1 MKNKLINFFR
11 VALCFLILSA
21 PVFAHHGAAAY
32 DTTKSTTVKG
42 KVVEFLF
49 INPHCQ
55 IYIDATDEK
64 GAAVRWTGEFTN
76 PSTLHRRGWTKE
88 MFKAGDP
95 ITLIGD
101 RAKNGATVIRVL
113 KVGLADGRMLT
124 ALGAT
129 DEY

>member
-11 VALCFLILSA
+11 VAVGLLMISG
-21 PVFAHHGAAAY
+21 PVFAHHGTAAY

-55 IYIDATDEK
+55 LYIEATDGK
-64 GAAVRWTGEFTN
+64 GNAVKWVGEFTN

-88 MFKAGDP
+88 MFKPRDP

-113 KVGLADGRMLT
+113 KIGLSDGRTLA
-124 ALGAT
+124 ALGAG
-129 DEY
+129 DEN

>member
-1 MKNKLINFFR
+1 MKNKLINFCR
-11 VALCFLILSA
+11 VAVGLLIISS

-55 IYIDATDEK
+55 LYIEATDEK
-64 GAAVRWTGEFTN
+64 GNAVKWVGEFTN

-101 RAKNGATVIRVL
+101 RAKNGATIIRVL
-113 KVGLADGRMLT
+113 KVGLSDGRTLA
-124 ALGAT
+124 ALGA
-129 DEY
+129 DDN

>member
-1 MKNKLINFFR
+1 MTIKLIKKLC
-11 VALCFLILSA
+11 VAVSLLIISS
-21 PVFAHHGAAAY
+21 PVSAHHGAAAY
-32 DTTKSTTVKG
+32 DTSKPATVKG

-55 IYIDATDEK
+55 IYIEAPDEK
-64 GAAVRWTGEFTN
+64 GNAVKWVGEFTN

-88 MFKAGDP
+88 MFKPGDP

-113 KVGLADGRMLT
+113 KVGLADGRTLP
-124 ALGAT
+124 ALGGG

>member
-1 MKNKLINFFR
+1 MTNKLINFFC
-11 VALCFLILSA
+11 VVIGLLLISS

-49 INPHCQ
+49 INPPCQ
-55 IYIDATDEK
+55 LYIEATDEK
-64 GAAVRWTGEFTN
+64 GNAVKWVGEFTN

-88 MFKAGDP
+88 MFKPGDP

-101 RAKNGATVIRVL
+101 RAKNGAAVIRVL
-113 KVGLADGRMLT
+113 KVGLADGRTLA
-124 ALGAT
+124 ALGGG

>member
-1 MKNKLINFFR
+1 MTNKLINSFR
-11 VALCFLILSA
+11 VALGLLIISA

-32 DTTKSTTVKG
+32 DTTRSTTVKG
-42 KVVEFLF
+42 KGGEFLF

-55 IYIDATDEK
+55 LYIEVTDEK
-64 GAAVRWTGEFTN
+64 GNAVKWAGEFTN

-88 MFKAGDP
+88 MFKPGDP

-113 KVGLADGRMLT
+113 KVGLSDGRTLA
-124 ALGAT
+124 ALGGE